1 MMPAQLFSGVAIF
14 PSSLSLQSFQNVF
27 ALPSRETK
35 DVCMLHKE
43 ARCPEYM

>member
-1 MMPAQLFSGVAIF
+1 MPAQLFSGVAIF

-27 ALPSRETK
+27 ALPFRETK
-35 DVCMLHKE
+35 GVCTSQKE